1 MLAFT
6 VDCKLPSS
14 GMFAEMLD
22 SNYALLTSQDVV
34 KFVIAG
40 TQDLETALAQIQNY
54 ELPSK
59 CEVFFSPVFSCI
71 DPADIVSFM
80 QAHELSTVRLQLQLH
95 KIIWPEKDKG
105 V

>member
-1 MLAFT
+1 
-6 VDCKLPSS
+6 
-14 GMFAEMLD
+14 MFAEMLD

-59 CEVFFSPVFSCI
+59 CEVFLVLFLVASILRILFPLC
-71 DPADIVSFM
+71 
-80 QAHELSTVRLQLQLH
+80 RLMNFR
-95 KIIWPEKDKG
+95 P
-105 V
+105 